1 MHLYALNANYFILDV
16 FNCSPE
22 ERPAGMSASGLISIV
37 RFRPVVAMK
46 NPFLAVEM
54 TG

>member
-1 MHLYALNANYFILDV
+1 MLSF
-16 FNCSPE
+16 CRPE
-22 ERPAGMSASGLISIV
+22 DRPAGMSASGLVSIV
-37 RFRPVVAMK
+37 RFQPLVAMK